1 MAGGRARFSVLSMF
15 CCDSDLAVSI
25 DVKCLLFHQLID
37 FYLVLLPAY
46 GLLCFQQSFIGY
58 LLMVS
63 KLLRS
68 CDVTTTIDVMYIMLF
83 VCVCIYI
90 FLYICVC
97 IAILVAH
104 TNIHTLSNLFI
115 QRSLAIRLVLKTAR
129 LRCILL

>member
-1 MAGGRARFSVLSMF
+1 MARFSVLSVF

-68 CDVTTTIDVMYIMLF
+68 CDVTITIYVMSLF
-83 VCVCIYI
+83 VCVYIY
-90 FLYICVC
+90 FYIYMCVC
-97 IAILVAH
+97 ICICNTH
-104 TNIHTLSNLFI
+104 KHMH
-115 QRSLAIRLVLKTAR
+115 SL
-129 LRCILL
+129 